1 MLLSTKQTIN
11 SNFTEAMKFYLTL
24 LIALIGNCMFG
35 QVNDLHLTNALV
47 VGQLDKSEDR
57 YTIEINLT
65 ELLTDA
71 GIKAI
76 PSLNMMK
83 LGSDASLLANDS
95 IQKVIAAK
103 GIDTYVIVSV
113 RGFDRNFKPTKRSDD
128 LNSALGAGSLFPIYR
143 EEVVSVSFEFLF
155 YRNGQ
160 FVGSDI
166 VKCGNVSERDT
177 VIKRFRKKLSKRIVK
192 KWK

>member
-1 MLLSTKQTIN
+1 MRVFLAIIFVVN
-11 SNFTEAMKFYLTL
+11 SAGYFAQLT
-24 LIALIGNCMFG
+24 
-35 QVNDLHLTNALV
+35 DLHLKNALV
-47 VGQLDKSEDR
+47 VGQLDKPEDR
-57 YTIEINLT
+57 YTVEINLT
-65 ELLTDA
+65 EMLTNA

-83 LGSDASLLANDS
+83 LGSDASLLATDS
-95 IQKVIAAK
+95 IQRLVAAK

-113 RGFDRNFKPTKRSDD
+113 RGFDRRFKPSIRKDD
-128 LNSALGAGSLFPIYR
+128 LNTALGAGSLFPIYR

-160 FVGSDI
+160 FVASDI

-177 VIKRFRKKLSKRIVK
+177 VIKRFRKKVTKRIVK

>member
-1 MLLSTKQTIN
+1 MRVLLTILFVVSTAGYFAQL
-11 SNFTEAMKFYLTL
+11 S
-24 LIALIGNCMFG
+24 
-35 QVNDLHLTNALV
+35 DLHLTNALV
-47 VGQLDKSEDR
+47 VGQLDKPEDR
-57 YTIEINLT
+57 YTVEINLT
-65 ELLTDA
+65 EMLTNA

-83 LGSDASLLANDS
+83 LGSDASMLATDS
-95 IQKVIAAK
+95 IQRLVAAK

-113 RGFDRNFKPTKRSDD
+113 RGFDRRFKPSVRKDD
-128 LNSALGAGSLFPIYR
+128 LNTALGAGSLFPIYR

-160 FVGSDI
+160 FVASDI

-177 VIKRFRKKLSKRIVK
+177 VIKRFRKKLTKRIVK

>member
-1 MLLSTKQTIN
+1 MRVFLAIIFVLSSAGYFAQ
-11 SNFTEAMKFYLTL
+11 LT
-24 LIALIGNCMFG
+24 
-35 QVNDLHLTNALV
+35 DLHLKNALV
-47 VGQLDKSEDR
+47 VGQLDKPEDR
-57 YTIEINLT
+57 YTVEINLT
-65 ELLTDA
+65 EMLTNA

-83 LGSDASLLANDS
+83 LGSDASLLATDS
-95 IQKVIAAK
+95 IQRLVAAK

-113 RGFDRNFKPTKRSDD
+113 RGFDRRFKPSIRKDD
-128 LNSALGAGSLFPIYR
+128 LNTALGAGSLFPIYR

-160 FVGSDI
+160 FVASDI

-177 VIKRFRKKLSKRIVK
+177 VIKRFRKKVIKRIVK

>member
-1 MLLSTKQTIN
+1 MRVLLTILFVVSTAGYFAQL
-11 SNFTEAMKFYLTL
+11 S
-24 LIALIGNCMFG
+24 
-35 QVNDLHLTNALV
+35 DLHLTNALV
-47 VGQLDKSEDR
+47 VGQLDKPEDR
-57 YTIEINLT
+57 YTVEINLT
-65 ELLTDA
+65 EMLTNA
-71 GIKAI
+71 GIKAV

-83 LGSDASLLANDS
+83 LGSDASMLATDS
-95 IQKVIAAK
+95 IQRLVTAK

-113 RGFDRNFKPTKRSDD
+113 RGFDRRFKPSVRKDD
-128 LNSALGAGSLFPIYR
+128 LNTALGAGSLFPIYR

-160 FVGSDI
+160 FVASDI

-177 VIKRFRKKLSKRIVK
+177 VIKRFRKKLTKRIVK

>member
-1 MLLSTKQTIN
+1 MRVLLTILFVVSTAGYFAQL
-11 SNFTEAMKFYLTL
+11 S
-24 LIALIGNCMFG
+24 
-35 QVNDLHLTNALV
+35 DLHLTNALV
-47 VGQLDKSEDR
+47 VGQLDKPEDR
-57 YTIEINLT
+57 YTVEINLT
-65 ELLTDA
+65 EMLTNA
-71 GIKAI
+71 GIKAV

-83 LGSDASLLANDS
+83 LGSDASMLATDS
-95 IQKVIAAK
+95 IQRLVAAK

-113 RGFDRNFKPTKRSDD
+113 RGFDRRFKPSVRKDD
-128 LNSALGAGSLFPIYR
+128 LNTALGAGSLFPIYR

-160 FVGSDI
+160 FVASDI

-177 VIKRFRKKLSKRIVK
+177 VIKRFRKKLTKRIVK

>member
-1 MLLSTKQTIN
+1 MRVFLAIIFVVSSAGYFAQ
-11 SNFTEAMKFYLTL
+11 LT
-24 LIALIGNCMFG
+24 
-35 QVNDLHLTNALV
+35 DLHLKNALV
-47 VGQLDKSEDR
+47 VGQLDKPEDR
-57 YTIEINLT
+57 YTVEINLT
-65 ELLTDA
+65 EMLTNA

-83 LGSDASLLANDS
+83 LGSDASLLATDS
-95 IQKVIAAK
+95 IQRLVAAK

-113 RGFDRNFKPTKRSDD
+113 RGFDRRFKPSIRKDD
-128 LNSALGAGSLFPIYR
+128 LNTALGAGSLFPIYR

-160 FVGSDI
+160 FVASDI

-177 VIKRFRKKLSKRIVK
+177 VIKRFRKKVTKRIVK

>member
-1 MLLSTKQTIN
+1 MKNGLFILFLILGVSSYAQL
-11 SNFTEAMKFYLTL
+11 TEL
-24 LIALIGNCMFG
+24 
-35 QVNDLHLTNALV
+35 DLKNALV
-47 VGQLDKSEDR
+47 VGQLDKPEDR

-65 ELLTDA
+65 ELLTNS
-71 GIKAI
+71 GIKAV

-83 LGSDASLLANDS
+83 LGSDASMLATDS
-95 IQKVIAAK
+95 IQRLVAAK

-113 RGFDRNFKPTKRSDD
+113 RGFDRRFKPSIRKDD
-128 LNSALGAGSLFPIYR
+128 LNTALGAGSLFPIYR

-160 FVGSDI
+160 FVASDI

-177 VIKRFRKKLSKRIVK
+177 VIKRFRKKLAKRIVK

>member
-1 MLLSTKQTIN
+1 MRIFLSILFVSTGLYFHAQL
-11 SNFTEAMKFYLTL
+11 S
-24 LIALIGNCMFG
+24 
-35 QVNDLHLTNALV
+35 DLHLKNALV
-47 VGQLDKSEDR
+47 VGQLDKPEDR
-57 YTIEINLT
+57 YTVEINLT
-65 ELLTDA
+65 ELLTNS

-83 LGSDASLLANDS
+83 LGSDASMLATDS
-95 IQKVIAAK
+95 IQRLVAAK

-113 RGFDRNFKPTKRSDD
+113 RGFDRRFKPTMRKDD

-160 FVGSDI
+160 FVASDI

-177 VIKRFRKKLSKRIVK
+177 VIKRFRKKLVKRIDK

>member
-1 MLLSTKQTIN
+1 MRILLPL
-11 SNFTEAMKFYLTL
+11 FF
-24 LIALIGNCMFG
+24 LIIHAGASAQLSALRL
-35 QVNDLHLTNALV
+35 QNALV
-47 VGQLDKSEDR
+47 VGQLDKPEDR

-65 ELLTDA
+65 EMLTDA
-71 GIKAI
+71 GIKAV

-83 LGSDASLLANDS
+83 LGSDAAVLTSDS
-95 IQKVIAAK
+95 IQNLVKAK

-113 RGFDRNFKPTKRSDD
+113 RGFDRVFKPTERKDD
-128 LNSALGAGSLFPIYR
+128 LNTALGAGSLFPIYR
-143 EEVVSVSFEFLF
+143 DEVVSVSFEFLF

-160 FVGSDI
+160 FVASDI

-177 VIKRFRKKLSKRIVK
+177 VIKRFRKKVSKRIVK

>member
-1 MLLSTKQTIN
+1 MRVFLTILFVVSTAGYFAQLS
-11 SNFTEAMKFYLTL
+11 E
-24 LIALIGNCMFG
+24 
-35 QVNDLHLTNALV
+35 LHLTNALV
-47 VGQLDKSEDR
+47 VGQLDKPEDR
-57 YTIEINLT
+57 YTVEINLT
-65 ELLTDA
+65 EMLTNA
-71 GIKAI
+71 GIKAV

-83 LGSDASLLANDS
+83 LGSDASMLATDS
-95 IQKVIAAK
+95 TQRLVAAK

-113 RGFDRNFKPTKRSDD
+113 RGFDRRFKPSVRKDD
-128 LNSALGAGSLFPIYR
+128 LNTALGAGSLFPIYR

-160 FVGSDI
+160 FVASDI

-177 VIKRFRKKLSKRIVK
+177 VIKRFRKKVAKRIVK

>member
-1 MLLSTKQTIN
+1 MRVFLTILFVVSTAGYFAQLS
-11 SNFTEAMKFYLTL
+11 E
-24 LIALIGNCMFG
+24 
-35 QVNDLHLTNALV
+35 LHLTNALV
-47 VGQLDKSEDR
+47 VGQLDKPEDR
-57 YTIEINLT
+57 YTVEINLT
-65 ELLTDA
+65 EMLTNA
-71 GIKAI
+71 GIKAV

-83 LGSDASLLANDS
+83 LGSDASMLATDS
-95 IQKVIAAK
+95 IQRLVTAK

-113 RGFDRNFKPTKRSDD
+113 RGFDRRFKPSVRKDD
-128 LNSALGAGSLFPIYR
+128 LNTALGAGSLFPIYR

-160 FVGSDI
+160 FVASDI

-177 VIKRFRKKLSKRIVK
+177 VIKRFRKKVAKRIVK

>member
-1 MLLSTKQTIN
+1 MRISLSI
-11 SNFTEAMKFYLTL
+11 FF
-24 LIALIGNCMFG
+24 IAFG
-35 QVNDLHLTNALV
+35 FGLFAQLSELHLKNALV
-47 VGQLDKSEDR
+47 VGQLDKPEDR
-57 YTIEINLT
+57 YTVEINLT
-65 ELLTDA
+65 EMLSNA

-76 PSLNMMK
+76 PSLNMTK
-83 LGSDASLLANDS
+83 LGSDASQLATDS
-95 IQKVIAAK
+95 IQRLVAAK

-113 RGFDRNFKPTKRSDD
+113 RGFDRHFKPSVRKDD
-128 LNSALGAGSLFPIYR
+128 LNTALGAGSLFPIYR

-160 FVGSDI
+160 FVASDI

-177 VIKRFRKKLSKRIVK
+177 VIKRFRKKVTKRIEK

>member
-1 MLLSTKQTIN
+1 MRVFLTILFVVSTAGYFAQLS
-11 SNFTEAMKFYLTL
+11 E
-24 LIALIGNCMFG
+24 
-35 QVNDLHLTNALV
+35 LHLTNALV
-47 VGQLDKSEDR
+47 VGQLDKPEDR
-57 YTIEINLT
+57 YTVEINLT
-65 ELLTDA
+65 EMLTNA
-71 GIKAI
+71 GIKAV

-83 LGSDASLLANDS
+83 LGSDASMLATDS
-95 IQKVIAAK
+95 IQRLVAAK

-113 RGFDRNFKPTKRSDD
+113 RGFDRRFKPSVRKDD
-128 LNSALGAGSLFPIYR
+128 LNTALGAGSLFPIYR

-160 FVGSDI
+160 FVASDI

-177 VIKRFRKKLSKRIVK
+177 VIKRFRKKLTKRIVK

>member
-1 MLLSTKQTIN
+1 MRVFLAIIFVVSSAGYFAQ
-11 SNFTEAMKFYLTL
+11 LT
-24 LIALIGNCMFG
+24 
-35 QVNDLHLTNALV
+35 DLHLKNALV
-47 VGQLDKSEDR
+47 VGQLDKPEDR
-57 YTIEINLT
+57 YTVEINLT
-65 ELLTDA
+65 EMLTNA

-83 LGSDASLLANDS
+83 LGSDASLLATDS
-95 IQKVIAAK
+95 IQRLVAAK

-113 RGFDRNFKPTKRSDD
+113 RGFDRRFKPSIRKDD
-128 LNSALGAGSLFPIYR
+128 LNTALGAGSLFPIYR

-160 FVGSDI
+160 FVASDI

-177 VIKRFRKKLSKRIVK
+177 VIKRFRKKVIKRIVK

>member
-1 MLLSTKQTIN
+1 MRVFLTILFVVSTAGYFAQLS
-11 SNFTEAMKFYLTL
+11 E
-24 LIALIGNCMFG
+24 
-35 QVNDLHLTNALV
+35 LHLTNALV
-47 VGQLDKSEDR
+47 VGQLDKPEDR
-57 YTIEINLT
+57 YTVEINLT
-65 ELLTDA
+65 EMLTNA

-83 LGSDASLLANDS
+83 LGSDASMLATDS
-95 IQKVIAAK
+95 IQRLVAAK

-113 RGFDRNFKPTKRSDD
+113 RGFDRRFKPSVRKDD
-128 LNSALGAGSLFPIYR
+128 LNTALGAGSLFPIYR

-160 FVGSDI
+160 FVASDI

-177 VIKRFRKKLSKRIVK
+177 VIKRFRKKLTKRIVK

>member
-1 MLLSTKQTIN
+1 MRVFLAIIFVVSSAGYFAQ
-11 SNFTEAMKFYLTL
+11 LT
-24 LIALIGNCMFG
+24 
-35 QVNDLHLTNALV
+35 DLHLKNALV
-47 VGQLDKSEDR
+47 VGQLDKPEDR
-57 YTIEINLT
+57 YTVEINLT
-65 ELLTDA
+65 EMLTNA
-71 GIKAI
+71 GIKTI

-83 LGSDASLLANDS
+83 LGSDASLLATDS
-95 IQKVIAAK
+95 IQRLVAAK

-113 RGFDRNFKPTKRSDD
+113 RGFDRRFKPSIRKDD
-128 LNSALGAGSLFPIYR
+128 LNTALGAGSLFPIYR

-160 FVGSDI
+160 FVASDI

-177 VIKRFRKKLSKRIVK
+177 VIKRFRKKVTKRIVK

>member
-1 MLLSTKQTIN
+1 MRTFITVLLLFSLSGLQAQL
-11 SNFTEAMKFYLTL
+11 S
-24 LIALIGNCMFG
+24 
-35 QVNDLHLTNALV
+35 DLHLKNALV
-47 VGQLDKSEDR
+47 VGQLDKPEDR
-57 YTIEINLT
+57 YTVEINLT
-65 ELLTDA
+65 ELLTNA

-83 LGSDASLLANDS
+83 LGSDAAMLASDSLQQLVTS
-95 IQKVIAAK
+95 K

-113 RGFDRNFKPTKRSDD
+113 RGFDRRFKPTVKKDD
-128 LNSALGAGSLFPIYR
+128 LNTALGAGSLFPIYR

-155 YRNGQ
+155 FRNGQ
-160 FVGSDI
+160 FVASDI

-177 VIKRFRKKLSKRIVK
+177 VIKRFRKKVAQRIVK

>member
-1 MLLSTKQTIN
+1 MRVFLAIIFVVSSAGYFAQ
-11 SNFTEAMKFYLTL
+11 LT
-24 LIALIGNCMFG
+24 
-35 QVNDLHLTNALV
+35 DLHLKNALV
-47 VGQLDKSEDR
+47 VGQLDKPEDR
-57 YTIEINLT
+57 YTVEINLT
-65 ELLTDA
+65 EMLTNA

-83 LGSDASLLANDS
+83 LGSDASLLATDS
-95 IQKVIAAK
+95 IQRLVAAK

-113 RGFDRNFKPTKRSDD
+113 RGFDRRFKPSIRKDD
-128 LNSALGAGSLFPIYR
+128 LNTALGAGSLFPIYR

-160 FVGSDI
+160 FVASDM

-177 VIKRFRKKLSKRIVK
+177 VIKRFRKKVTKRIVK